1 MKSWRRSTWLIPM
14 LLASLACQVVYH
26 AFAPTGGSQIN
37 VRAHRPALKA
47 THTALPPTAT
57 PLPSPTP
64 TSTPTPT
71 AVPSPTIAPTASPVH
86 FAVFEDLWTTIR
98 DFYLYPDFNG
108 LDWQAVYNDYYQQ
121 ISAGFEDEDF
131 YAAMDRMVASLGDDH
146 SFFLD
151 PQRARA
157 EDVGFAGENDYVGI
171 GIVSNAVPERKR
183 VTIVVVFPDSPADR
197 AGLKPHDNIIAVNG
211 TPILDESGFRR
222 DLLRGPAGS
231 EIELTVQTPDQ
242 EPRQIVL
249 TRERIQGPLPVP
261 SELLASNSGK
271 QIGYLLLTG
280 FADETIDDQVAQA
293 LDELS
298 RDAALDGLIIDNR
311 QNSGGADDIARG
323 VLAYFTSGVLGH
335 FVDRDNEMRPFRVSG
350 SSIEGSNRLPLVILI
365 GPNTVSFGEIFAG
378 ILKDSGRA
386 YLIGETTEGNMELLW
401 GYDFPDG
408 SRAWIARERF
418 RPTTHPELDWEQSG
432 IIPDLV
438 LASNWDEVTLGT
450 DPVITAALEHL
461 DRQP

>member
-1 MKSWRRSTWLIPM
+1 
-14 LLASLACQVVYH
+14 
-26 AFAPTGGSQIN
+26 
-37 VRAHRPALKA
+37 
-47 THTALPPTAT
+47 
-57 PLPSPTP
+57 
-64 TSTPTPT
+64 
-71 AVPSPTIAPTASPVH
+71 
-86 FAVFEDLWTTIR
+86 
-98 DFYLYPDFNG
+98 
-108 LDWQAVYNDYYQQ
+108 
-121 ISAGFEDEDF
+121 
-131 YAAMDRMVASLGDDH
+131 
-146 SFFLD
+146 
-151 PQRARA
+151 
-157 EDVGFAGENDYVGI
+157 
-171 GIVSNAVPERKR
+171 
-183 VTIVVVFPDSPADR
+183 
-197 AGLKPHDNIIAVNG
+197 
-211 TPILDESGFRR
+211 
-222 DLLRGPAGS
+222 
-231 EIELTVQTPDQ
+231 
-242 EPRQIVL
+242 
-249 TRERIQGPLPVP
+249 VP

-408 SRAWIARERF
+408 SRAWIAREKFLPSR
-418 RPTTHPELDWEQSG
+418 HPELDWEKSG

-450 DPVITAALEHL
+450 DPVIIAALQHL
-461 DRQP
+461 DQQP